1 MTLTLTHTTPFATCT
16 AYTVQIFGN
25 DRDSN
30 ALVAGPVPNPW
41 TFTTTCGV
49 AAPRGL
55 EVVRAAGGADILL
68 QWRAV
73 TGASSYVIYSSLN
86 RFVWPWPQIGEVF
99 APAIRFT
106 AVGHGSDGTTHYYL
120 VLAKDAGGVLSGNST
135 MGVKAHLS
143 FAMSASRSNVYWMS
157 IPYRSIYKRASDI
170 SDELTAARIDV
181 IGKWSAQ
188 TQSTILWY
196 YLRGAWRGTNF
207 ALGPGDG
214 FYIGV
219 RSSFAWV
226 VNGTDG
232 AVGHPFTFYPA
243 PNNNVNW
250 ISLPYTHA
258 FSRANEIVRAIEGGI
273 GPGAN
278 TKIVELARWDPN
290 TQALVRFSWTPAGWS
305 GTDFLLGVGE
315 GLYVRVVSTF
325 TWTPRLLTPEVP

>member
-1 MTLTLTHTTPFATCT
+1 
-16 AYTVQIFGN
+16 
-25 DRDSN
+25 
-30 ALVAGPVPNPW
+30 
-41 TFTTTCGV
+41 
-49 AAPRGL
+49 
-55 EVVRAAGGADILL
+55 
-68 QWRAV
+68 
-73 TGASSYVIYSSLN
+73 
-86 RFVWPWPQIGEVF
+86 
-99 APAIRFT
+99 
-106 AVGHGSDGTTHYYL
+106 
-120 VLAKDAGGVLSGNST
+120 

-143 FAMSASRSNVYWMS
+143 FAVAGTRSNVYWMS
-157 IPYRSIYKRASDI
+157 IPYRSMYKRASDI
-170 SDELTAARIDV
+170 SDELTSTRIDV
-181 IGKWSAQ
+181 LGKWSAQ

-243 PNNNVNW
+243 PNPHVNW
-250 ISLPYTHA
+250 ISLAYTH
-258 FSRANEIVRAIEGGI
+258 SYTRASDIVRDIEGGI
-273 GPGAN
+273 GPSAN
-278 TKIVELARWDPN
+278 TKITEIARWDPN

-315 GLYVRVVSTF
+315 GMYVKVVSTF